1 MRGRHYIV
9 SHHLSVDCWPLSPT
23 QFHDLIAQSTRT
35 YFAQSTSSRSIRT
48 SASPPPYGIRFPTVH
63 RDVYQQYSATMDT
76 EQGHFERVLE
86 YDTSSIKVS
95 EDYHLP
101 KILHYIQLLPT
112 AVPRDLSKLTHV
124 DQVVSA
130 LSDEERI
137 YLTTQKLDFG
147 VFLDTE
153 LTDLRR
159 GAIRAE
165 VFPLITAK
173 VLILAS
179 LFRISNIYSVRQHAA
194 KLVELAERAR
204 LVTLAE
210 PLVAVPYVDTVVG
223 TISKGGDRCPICWEG
238 YRVTAADE
246 ELLDDINCEEVQ
258 LAVTRCGHV
267 MCIECLQT
275 WANES
280 GACPLC
286 RGVL

>member
-1 MRGRHYIV
+1 M
-9 SHHLSVDCWPLSPT
+9 
-23 QFHDLIAQSTRT
+23 STNNESEQN
-35 YFAQSTSSRSIRT
+35 AEDGQ
-48 SASPPPYGIRFPTVH
+48 YGLQRQ
-63 RDVYQQYSATMDT
+63 DSATMDT

-210 PLVAVPYVDTVVG
+210 PLVAVP
-223 TISKGGDRCPICWEG
+223 
-238 YRVTAADE
+238 VTAADE